1 MEVIKMGTYN
11 FALNSFEDTFLNS
24 KVSEFAAIGRMKL
37 SAGRTGAI
45 KLILQDRMKEEIPD
59 FP

>member
-1 MEVIKMGTYN
+1 MGKYN
-11 FALNSFEDTFLNS
+11 FELNSFEDTFLNS

-37 SAGRTGAI
+37 SAGRVGAI
-45 KLILQDRMKEEIPD
+45 KEILKDRMKDEIPN

>member
-1 MEVIKMGTYN
+1 MGTYN
-11 FALNSFEDTFLNS
+11 FALNSFEDTFLNN